1 MYRSA
6 NISCSS
12 DTITKTNPYNGQ
24 LHLENDETA
33 TPADGKVEVRLYN
46 KWHPVCKNSAFTK
59 TVADSMCDNMDTQK
73 VKIYRL
79 YILRFNTS
87 NEYDKWISKSMCFAF
102 GTGSSMISNLQ
113 NYYRTTRFSVFY

>member
-1 MYRSA
+1 MYITA
-6 NISCSS
+6 GS

-79 YILRFNTS
+79 YILRMFYQCCIIYDSLLIILKRVLYSQNTLVLI
-87 NEYDKWISKSMCFAF
+87 K
-102 GTGSSMISNLQ
+102 LVLL
-113 NYYRTTRFSVFY
+113 SVLPTV